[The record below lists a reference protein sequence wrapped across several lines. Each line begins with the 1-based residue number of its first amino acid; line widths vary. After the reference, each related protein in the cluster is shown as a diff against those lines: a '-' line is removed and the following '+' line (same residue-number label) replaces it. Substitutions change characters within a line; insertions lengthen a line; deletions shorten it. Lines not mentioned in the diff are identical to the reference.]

1 MTVADRHSDKTP
13 DAILLFTTLVL
24 VCVGTVMVY
33 SSSSLMAA
41 DRFGDQYYFLKKQ
54 ILFVFMGLG
63 AMMAV
68 SRFPYRFWKKLA
80 YPGVVLSCVLLVL
93 LTVPGM
99 GITVGGATRWLKAGS
114 FTFQV
119 SEVVKVAVVIF
130 MAYYLTKKSQYLKE
144 FFRIFLVPLILTA
157 LIVALILAQPDF
169 GTAVIIM
176 MTVFFMFFVA
186 GGRIVH
192 LAGLAAACIPVGVFL
207 VIRESYRLQ
216 RIMSFRSPWDDPTRS
231 GYQIIQSFI
240 SFGSGGTFGVGLGN
254 SMQKLFYLPEPHTD
268 FILAVLAEEGGFIA
282 VASVIALFALLVSRG
297 FMVAFRADSVFGTL
311 LGAGLTTLIALQGF
325 VNMGVVMGLVPTKGL
340 ALPFLSYGGTS
351 LIMSM
356 VAVGILINIS
366 SYRAASPAKGAKR

>member
-54 ILFVFMGLG
+54 ILFVFVGLG

-176 MTVFFMFFVA
+176 TTVFFMFFVA

-216 RIMSFRSPWDDPTRS
+216 RVMSFRSPWDDPTRS

>member
-1 MTVADRHSDKTP
+1 MTVPDRHSDKTP

-63 AMMAV
+63 AMMTVA
-68 SRFPYRFWKKLA
+68 RFPYRFWKKLA

-93 LTVPGM
+93 LAVPGV
-99 GITVGGATRWLKAGS
+99 GTTVGGATRWLKAGS

-130 MAYYLTKKSQYLKE
+130 MAHYLTKKSQYLKE
-144 FFRIFLVPLILTA
+144 FCRIFLVPLILTA
-157 LIVALILAQPDF
+157 LIVAMILAQPDF

-192 LAGLAAACIPVGVFL
+192 LAGLAAASIPVVVFL
-207 VIRESYRLQ
+207 VLLESYRLQ

-282 VASVIALFALLVSRG
+282 VASVIALFALLLARG
-297 FMVAFRADSVFGTL
+297 FMIAFRADSVFGTL
-311 LGAGLTTLIALQGF
+311 LAAGLTTLLALQGF
-325 VNMGVVMGLVPTKGL
+325 VNMSVVMGLVPTKGL

-356 VAVGILINIS
+356 VSVGILINIS
-366 SYRAASPAKGAKR
+366 SYQTESPVKGAKR